1 MPNQASCIGC
11 SLQTQGQGF
20 CTNDGTGENG
30 ILLVG
35 ESLGEEEILANGKP
49 FVGKAGEMLNRL
61 ISRTLD
67 PLTRAPLE
75 RHKFKISN
83 SVFCQPPNNELLG
96 ASYFNSALSHCKP
109 NLDQVIA
116 EMKPKVIVALGKI
129 PLYRLTGLGLAKNS
143 GIEYWRGSL
152 LESPYGWVI
161 PTFHPSYIMRGN
173 FRYAQVFI
181 RDLLRA
187 LELSRR
193 GGVSTQA
200 LGNSYMLYPTPE
212 VVRRFISDFTLVGKP
227 TLAFDIETNYS
238 GGEDED
244 ALEEV
249 HLEETESYQINRIS
263 FAFQA
268 QGEKQVGPGELERS
282 PHAVITMP
290 WEEPFSSLARELLGS
305 AHELCVWN
313 APFDVP
319 RLMASGVNFNGAM
332 IHDSM
337 LAWHMYKPSLPY
349 NLQMASSMIVEDYR
363 AWKNTSSAQPEHYS
377 AQDSDYLLRC
387 HNFVKARL
395 ESEGRWETFQR
406 HFTEV
411 GRVLRRM
418 TKRGVAVNPEKRSV
432 VRAEFKQEL
441 ANVVAQI
448 QPHIPLALK
457 PKKVYKLSREAL
469 LKKGHSLEAPLW
481 TTVEVELAKLEIA
494 KQELKSQREDLKA
507 FLKVQK
513 LKAKNE
519 KALAHELAKSAKAAD
534 KLQKRMG
541 KSLLSNPLAD
551 G

>member
-83 SVFCQPPNNELLG
+83 SIFCQPPNNELLG

-109 NLDQVIA
+109 NLDQVIH
-116 EMKPKVIVALGKI
+116 EMKPKVIVALGKV

-187 LELSRR
+187 LELSRANAP
-193 GGVSTQA
+193 S
-200 LGNSYMLYPTPE
+200 LGETKYTLYPDPQR
-212 VVRRFISDFTLVGKP
+212 VRDFIDDFRSAGNP

-263 FAFQA
+263 FCYAEGKA
-268 QGEKQVGPGELERS
+268 
-282 PHAVITMP
+282 ITMP

-349 NLQMASSMIVEDYR
+349 NLQMASSMIVEEYR

-432 VRAEFKQEL
+432 VRAEFEQEL
-441 ANVVAQI
+441 ANVVASI

-469 LKKGHSLEAPLW
+469 VKKGHSLEAPLW
-481 TTVEVELAKLEIA
+481 TTVEVELTKLETE

-507 FLKVQK
+507 SLKAAR

-519 KALAHELAKSAKAAD
+519 KALARGLAKSVKAAD